1 MQMTKKDADQ
11 NWWSPHYGVIRLT
24 DYLNKNGHNAEYFDS
39 VVQLLT
45 KEDNFEKKLREKKWD
60 IIGFSLLDLTLLT
73 DMENI
78 YSANK
83 ICPDATLVAGG
94 FEAQFNYQ
102 TVLDKTPCKIVVFAE
117 GEKPLLM
124 LANEVPLGD
133 IPGIVFRNNAIPLSD
148 EDYMEISECIEWEK
162 IPYEQYWDLY
172 LEKLGDGV
180 SEEKKDA
187 IHTARIFTT
196 NRCPFKCKYCST
208 INQHPHA
215 TGGDASIVRLQNDYL
230 IDLVL
235 RIKKAHPR
243 LRTVYFTDD
252 DFCYHKS
259 KVIDFCKRVSSL
271 KLDIKFLCQTR
282 ITDLNE
288 EVIMWLKKANFRQIN
303 IGIESFSQNV
313 LTEIDKICPKDKM
326 LENLD
331 LLEKYD
337 LHAGMFMLLITPKSS
352 LEDIEETIY
361 ETLKRIKKGSCSA
374 GVSLAVDPLKGTHFY
389 EHHYDFM
396 TKIEEI
402 KGTNHVIK
410 RDIMI
415 YAEDPIVREV
425 QLAYYRGIEE
435 YTEKQTKVRRA
446 ITDTWL
452 SKGEISLN
460 FLKELIVDARKKYNL
475 TATSQPG
482 PLASQPSPLDAP
494 DRVYSEAS

>member
-1 MQMTKKDADQ
+1 MLAKKNILIIPPTISTNDLQMTKRGADH

-24 DYLNKNGHNAEYFDS
+24 DYLNKNGHSAEYFDS
-39 VVQLLT
+39 IVQLLT
-45 KEDNFEKKLREKKWD
+45 KEDNFEKKLKEKKWD
-60 IIGFSLLDLTLLT
+60 IIGFSLLNTTLIS
-73 DMENI
+73 DIENI
-78 YSANK
+78 YLAKK

-102 TVLDKTPCKIVVFAE
+102 TVLDKTPCKIVVLAE

-133 IPGIVFRNNAIPLSD
+133 IPGIIFRNDAVPLSD
-148 EDYMEISECIEWEK
+148 EDYMDISECIGWEK

-243 LRTVYFTDD
+243 LRTIYFTDD

-271 KLDIKFLCQTR
+271 KLGVQFLCQTR

-288 EVIMWLKKANFRQIN
+288 EVIMWLKKAGFRQLN

-313 LTEIDKICPKDKM
+313 LAEIDKKCPKDKM

-337 LHAGMFMLLITPKSS
+337 LHAGMFMILITPKSS
-352 LEDIEETIY
+352 LEDIEETVD
-361 ETLKRIKKGSCSA
+361 ETLKRIKEGVCSA
-374 GVSLAVDPLKGTHFY
+374 GASLACEPLKGTHFY
-389 EHHYDFM
+389 EHNYDFM
-396 TKIEEI
+396 TEIQKI

-410 RDIMI
+410 KDIMI
-415 YAEDPIVREV
+415 HAEDPIVREV
-425 QLAYYRGIEE
+425 QLRHYREIEE
-435 YTEKQTKVRRA
+435 YTEKQTKTEKVFHKTNFNKA
-446 ITDTWL
+446 
-452 SKGEISLN
+452 EISLN
-460 FLKELIVDARKKYNL
+460 FLKELIADVRKKYNL
-475 TATSQPG
+475 IHKKSA
-482 PLASQPSPLDAP
+482 
-494 DRVYSEAS
+494 